1 MLTAREIAIYAL
13 GKTEGVNSLAE
24 TLGKGMDDEKYIE
37 SWNKTLKLLGIEM
50 PLEELETIYNE
61 FAKKMDEIV
70 NDSEINEINK
80 KQEKFE
86 QLNIENLAM
95 KAIILAG
102 GRGKRLKPVTDYV
115 PKPLVPINNIPIIE
129 WQIKYLKKF
138 DVKEVII
145 CTGYKADM
153 IESYLNMKELG
164 IKIKFSIEKSPLG
177 TGGAI
182 KKAGKMINEKSFF
195 VINGDTITNIDLH
208 KLASKI
214 NTVAA
219 IELRTKYGILE
230 TESEKIVNFKEKK
243 EITDTWM
250 NAGIYHLQK
259 EILKKLPVKG
269 DIEKTVFPD
278 YAKKGLLNTIKFKN
292 VEWFSVD
299 SFKDMEECSTRV
311 EKIIK

>member
-1 MLTAREIAIYAL
+1 
-13 GKTEGVNSLAE
+13 
-24 TLGKGMDDEKYIE
+24 
-37 SWNKTLKLLGIEM
+37 
-50 PLEELETIYNE
+50 
-61 FAKKMDEIV
+61 
-70 NDSEINEINK
+70 
-80 KQEKFE
+80 
-86 QLNIENLAM
+86 M

-115 PKPLVPINNIPIIE
+115 PKPLVPIKNIPIIE
-129 WQIKYLKKF
+129 WQIRYLKKF
-138 DVKEVII
+138 GIKEVII

-153 IESYLNMKELG
+153 IESYLSMKKLG
-164 IKIKFSIEKSPLG
+164 MKIKFSIEKTPLG

-182 KKAGKMINEKSFF
+182 KKAGKWINDKSFF
-195 VINGDTITNIDLH
+195 VINGDTITNIDLD
-208 KLASKI
+208 KLASKKNSI
-214 NTVAA
+214 AA

-230 TESEKIVNFKEKK
+230 TESDKIINFREKK
-243 EITDTWM
+243 EISDTWM

-259 EILKKLPVKG
+259 DVLKKLPIKG

-299 SFKDMEECSTRV
+299 SFKDMEECSERV

>member
-1 MLTAREIAIYAL
+1 
-13 GKTEGVNSLAE
+13 
-24 TLGKGMDDEKYIE
+24 
-37 SWNKTLKLLGIEM
+37 
-50 PLEELETIYNE
+50 
-61 FAKKMDEIV
+61 
-70 NDSEINEINK
+70 
-80 KQEKFE
+80 
-86 QLNIENLAM
+86 M

-115 PKPLVPINNIPIIE
+115 PKPLVPIKNIPIIE

-138 DVKEVII
+138 GIKEVII

-153 IESYLNMKELG
+153 IESYLNMKKLG

-182 KKAGKMINEKSFF
+182 KKAAKMINEKSFF
-195 VINGDTITNIDLH
+195 VINGDTITNIDLR
-208 KLASKI
+208 KLASKKNSI
-214 NTVAA
+214 AA

-230 TESEKIVNFKEKK
+230 VESDKIINFKEKK
-243 EITDTWM
+243 EIPDTWM

-278 YAKKGLLNTIKFKN
+278 YAKKGLLDTIKFKN

-299 SFKDMEECSTRV
+299 SFKDMEECSVKV